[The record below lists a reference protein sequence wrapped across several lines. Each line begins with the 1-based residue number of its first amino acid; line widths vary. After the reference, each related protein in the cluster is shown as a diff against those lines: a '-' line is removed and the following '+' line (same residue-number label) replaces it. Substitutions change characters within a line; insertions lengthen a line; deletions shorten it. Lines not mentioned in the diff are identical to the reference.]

1 MVLSTP
7 NFTKQ
12 GKFKGKISVVK
23 HSDTEIFDIVQSD
36 KQDEQDKDFMTDKYV
51 YVRLYV
57 IDATNIP

>member
-1 MVLSTP
+1 MFTDMVLSTP

-36 KQDEQDKDFMTDKYV
+36 KQDE
-51 YVRLYV
+51 
-57 IDATNIP
+57 